1 MTYYL
6 RQFLKLEA
14 SGGIILIIAALI
26 AMVMANSPL
35 QAAYD
40 GFLHLPIIIQFGALD
55 LSNSLA
61 HWINDGLMAIFFLV
75 IGLEVKKELIEGSLA
90 GRDKA
95 MFPVVAA
102 IGGMI
107 VPALVYLI
115 FNFNDEVTRTGWAIP
130 AATDIAFALGVMALL
145 GSRVPTSLKAFLMA
159 LAIIDDLGAII
170 IIALFYTKEL
180 SMIALAGAAL
190 TIGAMAVMS
199 WRGVGNKLAYMV
211 VGAVLWVFMLKSGV
225 HATLAG
231 VITGFFIPLNGKE
244 DSKPLDSLIHQ
255 LHPWVTFFILPV
267 FAFANAGVALAGVT
281 LNSLAGILPLGI
293 MLGLLIGKPLG
304 IYSFCWLALKG
315 GLVKMPES
323 IRLNHIFSV
332 SVLCGIGFTMSI
344 FISSLAFEG
353 IGDEYMVYSRLGILI
368 GSTAAAVLGYFL
380 LKLSLSKYKAIEEEV

>member
-40 GFLHLPIIIQFGALD
+40 GFLHLPVVIQFGALD

-102 IGGMI
+102 VGGMI

-180 SMIALAGAAL
+180 SMVALAGATL
-190 TIGAMAVMS
+190 TIGAMVVMS

-244 DSKPLDSLIHQ
+244 GSKPLDSLIHQ

-304 IYSFCWLALKG
+304 IYSFCWLALKA

-353 IGDEYMVYSRLGILI
+353 LGDEYMVYSRLGILI

-380 LKLSLSKYKAIEEEV
+380 LKLSLSKYKNIEEEL

>member
-40 GFLHLPIIIQFGALD
+40 GFLHLPVIIQFGALD

-107 VPALVYLI
+107 IPAVVYLI
-115 FNFNDEVTRTGWAIP
+115 FNFSDEVTRTGWAIP

-180 SMIALAGAAL
+180 SMMALVGAAL
-190 TIGAMAVMS
+190 TIGAMVVMS

-244 DSKPLDSLIHQ
+244 GSKPLDSLIHQ

-304 IYSFCWLALKG
+304 IYSFCWLALKA

-353 IGDEYMVYSRLGILI
+353 LGDEYMVYSRLGILI

-380 LKLSLSKYKAIEEEV
+380 LKLSLSKYKNIEEEV